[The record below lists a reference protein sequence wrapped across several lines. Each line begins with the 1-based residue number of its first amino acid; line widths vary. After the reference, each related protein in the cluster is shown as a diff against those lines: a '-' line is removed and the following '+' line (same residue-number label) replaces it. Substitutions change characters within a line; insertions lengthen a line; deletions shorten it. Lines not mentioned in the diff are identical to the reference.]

1 VSPNGA
7 GGLLS
12 RFLEHLKSLRV
23 QSVMVAFAHGFGLQ
37 PSCACRRLI
46 VQVGI
51 IKAIGVT
58 SRKKVENHV

>member
-1 VSPNGA
+1 MPGS
-7 GGLLS
+7 LLS
-12 RFLEHLKSLRV
+12 RFLRHLKSLRV
-23 QSVMVAFAHGFGLQ
+23 QSAMVAFAHKLGLQ

-51 IKAIGVT
+51 IKTTDVT